1 MADPV
6 FSDKVV
12 VIIPGGVIFDN
23 ANSPREV
30 QIGAFDIPKGDGNQN
45 NFPVTYDNTGKN
57 ATIAT
62 VDTLPTRTMIGDQS
76 QANAPYTQ
84 AVCYQ
89 PAPDGKGLP
98 VGTANAADNPVGFET
113 SGKDVV
119 VVPGKVTFTNA
130 NGAIETSTYSTPV
143 NYGG

>member
-6 FSDKVV
+6 QSDLTV
-12 VIIPGGVIFDN
+12 VIIPGSVTFAN
-23 ANSPREV
+23 ANNPREV
-30 QIGAFDIPKGDGNQN
+30 WIGAFDIPKGDGNQN

-62 VDTLPTRTMIGDQS
+62 VDLLPTRTMIGNVS

-98 VGTANAADNPVGFET
+98 VGTANANNNPVGFET

-119 VVPGKVTFTNA
+119 VVPGAVTFSNA
-130 NGAIETSTYSTPV
+130 TAAVETKTYTTPV